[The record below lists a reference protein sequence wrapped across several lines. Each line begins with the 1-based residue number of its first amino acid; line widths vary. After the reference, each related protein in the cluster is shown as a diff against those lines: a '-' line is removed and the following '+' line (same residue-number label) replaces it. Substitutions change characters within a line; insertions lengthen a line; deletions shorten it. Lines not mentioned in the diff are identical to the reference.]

1 MNLKEIVKDYIDK
14 IEDDDMVLLTRIYT
28 ILKRYIEKRNIK
40 IEKGA

>member
-14 IEDDDMVLLTRIYT
+14 IEEDDMVFLTQIYT
-28 ILKRYIEKRNIK
+28 ILKRHIEKRNIK